1 METGV
6 VNIQEPVSTKKNVGE
21 APAGVILDNSSME
34 VHKVN
39 LSTVLDDEI
48 SSGDCRNGI
57 ILGETDVADIVN
69 GSDSKIVSEKASE
82 TEKDEQGS
90 IFVHKPESLN
100 KDIEDAKTILSDVT
114 LEKEKETGKPEE
126 VSVEKPVIEEDHTET
141 KDLPEQEDETGSIS
155 KASEEIPIKTDEVK
169 EEKDSRALETAVNGR
184 EAEHNATVSVEE
196 ISRNGE
202 NIVNE
207 TVPEKETATD
217 GASVIE
223 TTQRV
228 IPELEKEEETKIDEE
243 PRLDAMEKVETEIV
257 KTVIEDP
264 EIVYKEETAVLEPV
278 SLKEIAEPVE
288 SIKISDDAEKI
299 SREVTVDKG
308 KEEDIIQN
316 TEEVQESPRVIE
328 TPTIQ
333 GEDIESKASL
343 DHEVKFKETV
353 PEKETAT
360 DGESLHETETTKRV
374 LPEAEKEEDKEE
386 MKTAEEPSL
395 NVIEEVE
402 TATVKT
408 VTDDPEI
415 VNNEDTTV
423 HDTKSLKENAEP
435 VDPIKS
441 SEEITQNTEEIQ
453 VNPSLVG
460 TSKIQG
466 EDNESKALLDT
477 KKEVDHSSNDTEEHE
492 HVLGRDLPQCE
503 TSGVEAVETKEE
515 TKPSLDL
522 KEDKEKEETETVK
535 AVISSNEVSS
545 STIQEEEFGE
555 HTDPCISE
563 IKEESHGRE
572 ESVEVKSKETT
583 AEKHKDLLDVSS
595 TESEKYQENEP
606 ETTIV
611 ANTERHEKF
620 EESPSDLALNVGK
633 EEQNDEK
640 IKLDQV
646 DVIQIMEEQRGLDSN
661 GVEAAQIDRN
671 STDETEESAVAK
683 QVSLPDVEPV
693 EQMQKPSLDS
703 PQVSEETSKTV
714 DAKIDEEPEEEKV
727 TMHQEDQE
735 EGSYGLETKK
745 ETVSVPESIETA
757 EKSSQDES
765 NVIDLTPLQEESS
778 QTNEEKKETKLEAH
792 ELTNEEVTEVSSAS
806 LPKELEGET
815 VVEEP
820 AAVGNIQKSLETG
833 ETVQSHNLL
842 PSSSEEQEHGIVS
855 EKMEDEKVEE
865 VPMVS
870 KAIEE
875 QTIDMEPSLTEKFS
889 RDQNQPEKQVE
900 EAWSRDEQE
909 KEISSNSENIMN
921 ETYALH
927 SPEATEEETAKN
939 GESLH
944 DVETTRRVLL
954 EVEKEEEEAETKTD
968 AEPMLDVTEKKEL
981 ETAKTVVEDIK
992 IVNNEE
998 ATSHESE
1005 TLEGDDHQGENA
1017 ESLEAIKN
1025 SDDAEKLSREVT
1037 GDREKDQD
1045 ITQKAEEVQESPR
1058 VIEIQT
1064 IQGEEDESKHSLELK
1079 EEVYQSSKDTEQ
1091 HQHVLERDI
1100 PQCETLEVEAID
1112 TSTVQEA
1119 AILNTLETNNS
1130 ETEAVHSEMGGAE
1143 EGQETKEDTETSL
1156 DLKVGKEQ
1164 KEAETVKS
1172 VIFSDE
1178 VKSSDQAEEHTEPY
1192 TSEIKNESQ
1201 GREESFEIKSKDT
1214 IQDESSEE
1222 KDVNLPNVRSGES
1235 EKYQENEPVT
1245 SLVSKTESVDKF
1257 EEIPSAVEGAGLNES
1272 THNQTLVDVE
1282 SVEKVHKPSL
1292 ETPSELSEETS
1303 KAVDEKIED
1312 KPIEEVTF
1320 NQEGQDEGYNG
1331 LEQKEETGS
1340 VPEST
1345 ELREKAQE
1353 EESCLQNEQKKEVKL
1368 QKEQMYKHEPT
1379 EEEVSNDQQSPVE
1392 EKSDDV
1398 IQVSSAL
1405 PSEGPEDETVVKAE
1419 KIGEEQV
1426 ANEMNVETSSLL
1438 SSSEEQEHV
1447 TVPEKTDGKEVQEA
1461 EPIGDMRE
1469 KGLEIAETAHLSLP
1483 SVDQNE
1489 DVKAF
1494 DDEIQIPTATL
1505 PLEDQENITSTEK
1518 GETKA
1523 NETADD
1529 KQDEHVDSSTSPMFS
1544 EKNDDETQVAEGEK
1558 RDAEIT
1564 VGTSKTSENV
1574 CIQQDEFEKTE
1585 ATKIEEFKEDKSQEI
1600 AETIKEIEDTSD
1612 QTLPIQTPQAEN
1624 TPSSELVSEQED
1636 QTPKQVEDIY
1646 EVEAMG
1652 SRNLPDETLQAY
1664 QTQSADL
1671 ISALNDQ
1678 TPKHVEETHEEETK
1692 EEHKLQA
1699 DGILPTETIPRES
1712 SDDALVS
1719 MLASKEDGQV
1729 TPQEDT
1735 CADDDRETK
1744 DTQDERPVSVEIEE
1758 SVGETQPKEP
1768 EDEMR
1773 DEHVETPTS
1782 SIILEKNDNETLI
1795 AEAKKEDEDINETE
1809 TAVALESLGTSTK
1822 PENMSLKQEEF
1833 GNPEVP
1839 KLEESKEEKIQEI
1852 PETDKAIDATGDQSL
1867 PFETSQDNK
1876 TSSSDLALNQVQEVH
1891 EEETKEEHKLQVAVD
1906 QIPSLASEQD
1916 DQIPKKVEEILEEE
1930 TKETQ
1935 KVQADDIL
1943 STKTVPRESFSEAPV
1958 PMLASGE
1965 DEPVTPQEGN
1975 CAGDTLE
1982 EKVGET
1988 KPEES
1993 EIEGTEKSDDLVE
2006 TSTNLTKVEAAST
2019 KKTDVE
2025 VAELTN
2031 DYPTEEEEN
2040 RDETYST
2047 LPVVGILT
2055 ELQNTLE
2062 TERTINDSASKGDN
2076 MIKESADQDQ
2086 KTGDAGVE
2094 SNEKDSATG
2103 IIEANKLQ
2111 QDENGETEKIQE
2123 ENCLPGKSLPI
2134 EEINLQE
2141 EHQEEV
2147 KVKDGISRDFEV
2159 NDEEKLQEGTREIP
2173 ADQSIT
2179 EVLPG
2184 EKILIPSSVLPSEE
2198 LEDVIFSEK
2207 QEECEPQQD
2216 IKASKS
2222 EKISLQEEQKDETH
2236 ETVKEEDQ
2244 VVDIKDEKKDDE
2256 EQEIVSSEVNKDKE
2270 DASELCVGNEFVSR
2284 DVEKEEVPHSVL
2296 ENAEEIN
2303 EVVKSEKQI
2312 TDLVGVITK
2321 ASEAEPESNQEPV
2334 RTQAI
2339 SDDTK
2344 RNDNRDLSTEEAQKV
2359 QREEV
2364 SADKYLTKEVLSEQ
2378 LQVPS
2383 STTLDDL
2390 KDHNNPEADWDL
2402 PVQKP
2407 SELIES
2413 PQSHNLPLEEKVEE
2427 ASFGVKKAQDEKNEE
2442 NGNAL
2447 ISNENLQVQDQ
2458 PKDSEAPAIEKEIS
2472 EQELTSK
2479 VPTHVQEDIGTHVK
2493 PEVHDEETRAD
2504 SHDSVV
2510 VPKEETGLIEEKREV
2525 EHVKTELEDA
2535 IKHGVSVEEK
2545 NKTSENIDHQATKEI
2560 YQEESKQ
2567 TDTIKEDIRKE
2578 EKETNQESFENV
2590 KKTDDAIEKTQP
2602 EIQDIESLSSAS
2614 KTQDNAEQN
2623 NEVPNQQE
2631 REIADEVPK
2640 LENQKIAEEVQ
2651 QKDGESERTKDLF
2664 SAVKESEPTLK
2675 EPARKSLSDL
2685 IQKVKGTNK
2694 TEDVT
2699 TEPHIEEEPKTVEE
2713 DENDNGDHEHEKDDK
2728 TSPDSIV
2735 MVEAKDT
2742 VSIIKTHKKSQGIL
2756 SGVGSKVK
2764 HSISKVKKVL
2774 TGKSSHTTKPSSPK

>member
-6 VNIQEPVSTKKNVGE
+6 VIIQEPVSTKTNVGE
-21 APAGVILDNSSME
+21 APAGVILDKSSME
-34 VHKVN
+34 VQKVN

-48 SSGDCRNGI
+48 SSGDFRNGI
-57 ILGETDVADIVN
+57 IPGETDVADIVN
-69 GSDSKIVSEKASE
+69 GSGNIETEELKHEKGEATKNISVVEDSKIVSE

-100 KDIEDAKTILSDVT
+100 KDIEDAKIISSDVT
-114 LEKEKETGKPEE
+114 LEKDKEPEE

-141 KDLPEQEDETGSIS
+141 KHSPEQEDEIGNIS
-155 KASEEIPIKTDEVK
+155 KAREEIPKQTDEFK
-169 EEKDSRALETAVNGR
+169 EEKDSRTVETAVNGT

-196 ISRNGE
+196 ISRNGD

-207 TVPEKETATD
+207 TVPEDQTATD
-217 GASVIE
+217 GESPLHVTE

-228 IPELEKEEETKIDEE
+228 LPELEK
-243 PRLDAMEKVETEIV
+243 
-257 KTVIEDP
+257 DP

-278 SLKEIAEPVE
+278 SLKETAEPVE
-288 SIKISDDAEKI
+288 PIKNSDNAEQI
-299 SREVTVDKG
+299 SRGVTVDIG
-308 KEEDIIQN
+308 KEEDISQN
-316 TEEVQESPRVIE
+316 TEEVQESSRVIE
-328 TPTIQ
+328 TPTIK

-343 DHEVKFKETV
+343 DHEVKSKETV
-353 PEKETAT
+353 PEKETTT
-360 DGESLHETETTKRV
+360 DGESLHEYENTERV

-386 MKTAEEPSL
+386 MKTDEVRSL
-395 NVIEEVE
+395 NVIEKVE
-402 TATVKT
+402 TVTVKT
-408 VTDDPEI
+408 VTDDPEL
-415 VNNEDTTV
+415 VNNEENTV
-423 HDTKSLKENAEP
+423 HESESLKENAEP
-435 VDPIKS
+435 VEAIRS
-441 SEEITQNTEEIQ
+441 SDEITQNREEIQ
-453 VNPSLVG
+453 VPSLIE
-460 TSKIQG
+460 TWKIQG
-466 EDNESKALLDT
+466 EDNESRVSLDT
-477 KKEVDHSSNDTEEHE
+477 KAEVDHSSNETEEHE
-492 HVLGRDLPQCE
+492 HVSGRDLPKCE
-503 TSGVEAVETKEE
+503 TLEVEAVETKEE
-515 TKPSLDL
+515 DL
-522 KEDKEKEETETVK
+522 KEDKEKEETEAAKTI
-535 AVISSNEVSS
+535 ISSNEVSS
-545 STIQEEEFGE
+545 STVQEEFGE
-555 HTDPCISE
+555 HIDPCSSE
-563 IKEESHGRE
+563 IKDESHGRE
-572 ESVEVKSKETT
+572 ESVEVKSKETDQGENT
-583 AEKHKDLLDVSS
+583 AEKHKGLLDVSS
-595 TESEKYQENEP
+595 TESKKYQENEP

-611 ANTERHEKF
+611 AGTEKF
-620 EESPSDLALNVGK
+620 EESPSDLALNVDK

-640 IKLDQV
+640 IKV
-646 DVIQIMEEQRGLDSN
+646 DRVDGTQIMEEQRGLDSN
-661 GVEAAQIDRN
+661 GVEAEQIDPNR
-671 STDETEESAVAK
+671 TDETEERPVAK

-703 PQVSEETSKTV
+703 PSQVSEETSKTV
-714 DAKIDEEPEEEKV
+714 DAEIDERPEEEKV
-727 TMHQEDQE
+727 TLHQEDQV
-735 EGSYGLETKK
+735 EGSYGLGTIK
-745 ETVSVPESIETA
+745 ETVSVPESIETG
-757 EKSSQDES
+757 EKSLEER

-778 QTNEEKKETKLEAH
+778 QTNEKKEETKLEKH
-792 ELTNEEVTEVSSAS
+792 ELTNEEVKSDEVIEVSSTL

-815 VVEEP
+815 VVEAEKIENNKENEEEA
-820 AAVGNIQKSLETG
+820 AAVDNLETV
-833 ETVQSHNLL
+833 ESHNSL
-842 PSSSEEQEHGIVS
+842 PSSSEEQEHGTVS
-855 EKMEDEKVEE
+855 EKIEDEKVEE
-865 VPMVS
+865 VPMVQIKSHERQEEVS
-870 KAIEE
+870 KAVEE
-875 QTIDMEPSLTEKFS
+875 QTIDMKPSLTEKCS
-889 RDQNQPEKQVE
+889 TDQNQPEEQVE
-900 EAWSRDEQE
+900 EACSRDEQD
-909 KEISSNSENIMN
+909 KEISSNSENIVN

-927 SPEATEEETAKN
+927 NAEAEEEETATN

-944 DVETTRRVLL
+944 DVETTKRDLL
-954 EVEKEEEEAETKTD
+954 EVEKEEEAEIKKD
-968 AEPMLDVTEKKEL
+968 AEPRLDVTEKKEL
-981 ETAKTVVEDIK
+981 ETEKIVVEDIDV
-992 IVNNEE
+992 VNNEE
-998 ATSHESE
+998 ATTHESE
-1005 TLEGDDHQGENA
+1005 SLKGDDHQSENA
-1017 ESLEAIKN
+1017 ESVEAIKN
-1025 SDDAEKLSREVT
+1025 SDDAEKISSEVT
-1037 GDREKDQD
+1037 GDIEKDED
-1045 ITQKAEEVQESPR
+1045 ITQKAEEVQESSR
-1058 VIEIQT
+1058 VIEIPT
-1064 IQGEEDESKHSLELK
+1064 IQGEDNESKPSLELK

-1100 PQCETLEVEAID
+1100 PQCVEAIG

-1119 AILNTLETNNS
+1119 AILNTSETNNS

-1164 KEAETVKS
+1164 KEPETVKT

-1201 GREESFEIKSKDT
+1201 GREESVEIKSKDNV
-1214 IQDESSEE
+1214 QDENSEE

-1292 ETPSELSEETS
+1292 ETPSELSEHTS

-1320 NQEGQDEGYNG
+1320 DQEGQDEGSNG
-1331 LEQKEETGS
+1331 LETKEETGS

-1345 ELREKAQE
+1345 ELGEKTQE

-1426 ANEMNVETSSLL
+1426 ADEMTVETSSLL

-1447 TVPEKTDGKEVQEA
+1447 TVPEKTDGDEVKET
-1461 EPIGDMRE
+1461 EPLGDMRE

-1494 DDEIQIPTATL
+1494 DEEIQIPTATL
-1505 PLEDQENITSTEK
+1505 PLEDQEKVTSTEK

-1523 NETADD
+1523 NETEDD

-1558 RDAEIT
+1558 RDEEIT

-1574 CIQQDEFEKTE
+1574 CIQQDEFEKPE
-1585 ATKIEEFKEDKSQEI
+1585 ATKLEEFKEDKSQ
-1600 AETIKEIEDTSD
+1600 EIEDTSD

-1624 TPSSELVSEQED
+1624 TLSSELVSEQED

-1646 EVEAMG
+1646 EEEHKVEAMG
-1652 SRNLPDETLQAY
+1652 SRNLPVETLQAY
-1664 QTQSADL
+1664 QSQSPDL

-1729 TPQEDT
+1729 TLQEDT
-1735 CADDDRETK
+1735 CADDVRETK

-1758 SVGETQPKEP
+1758 SVGEIQPKEH

-1930 TKETQ
+1930 TKDTQ
-1935 KVQADDIL
+1935 KVQAHDIL
-1943 STKTVPRESFSEAPV
+1943 NTKTAPRESFSEAPV

-1988 KPEES
+1988 KAKES
-1993 EIEGTEKSDDLVE
+1993 EVEGTEKSDDLVE
-2006 TSTNLTKVEAAST
+2006 TSTKLTKVEDAAST
-2019 KKTDVE
+2019 KKTEVE
-2025 VAELTN
+2025 DAELTN
-2031 DYPTEEEEN
+2031 DYPTEEAEN

-2062 TERTINDSASKGDN
+2062 TERTINESASKGDI
-2076 MIKESADQDQ
+2076 MTKEPADQDQ

-2103 IIEANKLQ
+2103 IIEENTLQ
-2111 QDENGETEKIQE
+2111 KDENGETEKIQE

-2147 KVKDGISRDFEV
+2147 KVQDGISRDFEV
-2159 NDEEKLQEGTREIP
+2159 NDEEKLQEGIREIP
-2173 ADQSIT
+2173 ANQSIT
-2179 EVLPG
+2179 EVLRG

-2198 LEDVIFSEK
+2198 LEDVISPEK

-2216 IKASKS
+2216 FNASKS

-2236 ETVKEEDQ
+2236 ETVKQEDQ

-2256 EQEIVSSEVNKDKE
+2256 EQEIVSSKVNKDKE
-2270 DASELCVGNEFVSR
+2270 DASELGVGNDFVSR
-2284 DVEKEEVPHSVL
+2284 DVEKEEVPHGVL
-2296 ENAEEIN
+2296 ENEEEIN

-2312 TDLVGVITK
+2312 TDPVGVITK
-2321 ASEAEPESNQEPV
+2321 ASEAEHESNQEPV
-2334 RTQAI
+2334 KTQA
-2339 SDDTK
+2339 DTK
-2344 RNDNRDLSTEEAQKV
+2344 KHDERDLSTEEALKM
-2359 QREEV
+2359 QREED

-2383 STTLDDL
+2383 STALDDL
-2390 KDHNNPEADWDL
+2390 KDNNTSEADCDL
-2402 PVQKP
+2402 SVQKP
-2407 SELIES
+2407 SELIQS
-2413 PQSHNLPLEEKVEE
+2413 HQSHNLPLEENVEE
-2427 ASFGVKKAQDEKNEE
+2427 ASFGVKKAQDDKNEE

-2447 ISNENLQVQDQ
+2447 ITKENLQVQDQ
-2458 PKDSEAPAIEKEIS
+2458 PKHFEALAIEKEIS
-2472 EQELTSK
+2472 EHELTSNA
-2479 VPTHVQEDIGTHVK
+2479 PTHVQEDIGTNVK
-2493 PEVHDEETRAD
+2493 PAIHDEEIRAD

-2510 VPKEETGLIEEKREV
+2510 MPREETGLIEEKREV
-2525 EHVKTELEDA
+2525 EHVKTEPEDA
-2535 IKHGVSVEEK
+2535 IKHGIPVEEN
-2545 NKTSENIDHQATKEI
+2545 NKTSENIDRQAA
-2560 YQEESKQ
+2560 QEESKQ
-2567 TDTIKEDIRKE
+2567 TYTIEEDLRKE
-2578 EKETNQESFENV
+2578 VKETNQESFENV
-2590 KKTDDAIEKTQP
+2590 KQPDDAIEKTQP
-2602 EIQDIESLSSAS
+2602 EIQDIDSLSFVS
-2614 KTQDNAEQN
+2614 KTQDNPEQKD
-2623 NEVPNQQE
+2623 EVPNQQE
-2631 REIADEVPK
+2631 RNIADEVPN

-2664 SAVKESEPTLK
+2664 SAVKETEPTLK

-2699 TEPHIEEEPKTVEE
+2699 TEPHIEEKPKTVEE
-2713 DENDNGDHEHEKDDK
+2713 DENDNGDHEHDKDDK

-2742 VSIIKTHKKSQGIL
+2742 VSIIKTHKKSHGLL